1 MVVRR
6 VEILEVDKNFEMRMR
21 LLTDEGEYVL
31 WGYVGRDGKIYNQEG
46 KVVARIKP
54 SYAKSLREVA
64 RVKIQGAFAI
74 SKKEVEDV
82 LCAED

>member
-1 MVVRR
+1 
-6 VEILEVDKNFEMRMR
+6 MR

-54 SYAKSLREVA
+54 DYALALRDAV
-64 RVKIQGAFAI
+64 RVRLQKTFG
-74 SKKEVEDV
+74 SSREELKGEVEV
-82 LCAED
+82 